1 MADPKY
7 REIAQDLQRKIESG
21 ELAPGDRLPNE
32 MEFREEYNAS
42 RNTVRDAI
50 KWLTNRQLVETKPG
64 QGTFV
69 TQLIEPIITTLSEDP
84 ETGLAGG
91 EGKAAFAEII
101 KQRERKR
108 QARETAGREGSGDQ
122 APEPDTREL
131 PEGEPHASVP
141 TIEVKFAPEHVAE
154 RLRIAP
160 GAVVLLRHQ
169 QFYIGRTPWSL
180 QTTFYPMQLVD
191 RGALALRDPRD
202 IEDGA
207 VKYLED
213 AIGLV
218 QCGYRTRILVR
229 PPNQEEARFFRLP
242 EDGRVPV
249 VSLIRTG
256 YENTEEHGPY
266 PFRVTFTVLPADRH
280 QFVINSGNVPEEL
293 AAPARDQ

>member
-7 REIAQDLQRKIESG
+7 REIAQDLQRRIESG

-32 MEFREEYNAS
+32 MEFREQYNAS

-69 TQLIEPIITTLSEDP
+69 TQRIEPIITTLSEDP

-108 QARETAGREGSGDQ
+108 QARETAEREGSGDHI
-122 APEPDTREL
+122 AEPDTREL
-131 PEGEPHASVP
+131 PEGEPRASVP
-141 TIEVKFAPEHVAE
+141 TIEVKFAPDHIAE
-154 RLRIAP
+154 RLRVAP
-160 GAVVLLRHQ
+160 GAEVLLRHQ
-169 QFYIGRTPWSL
+169 EFYIGRTPWSL
-180 QTTFYPMQLVD
+180 QTTFYPMELVD
-191 RGALALRDPRD
+191 RGASALLRAQDLA
-202 IEDGA
+202 DGA
-207 VKYLED
+207 VKYLEEKL
-213 AIGLV
+213 GLV
-218 QCGYRTRILVR
+218 QCGYRTRIVVR
-229 PPNQEEARFFRLP
+229 PPNQQEARFFRLP

-256 YENTEEHGPY
+256 YTDTKEYGPY

-293 AAPARDQ
+293 AAPAHDQ

>member
-7 REIAQDLQRKIESG
+7 REIAQDLQRRIESG

-32 MEFREEYNAS
+32 MEFREQYYAS
-42 RNTVRDAI
+42 RNTMRDAI
-50 KWLTNRQLVETKPG
+50 KWLTMRQLVETKPG

-101 KQRERKR
+101 KQRKRKQ
-108 QARETAGREGSGDQ
+108 QAREMADRDGSGDQ
-122 APEPDTREL
+122 AAGPQTREL
-131 PEGEPHASVP
+131 PEGEPRASFP
-141 TIEVKFAPEHVAE
+141 TIEVKFAPDHVAE

-160 GAVVLLRHQ
+160 GDVVLLRHQ

-191 RGALALRDPRD
+191 RGASALMDPQD
-202 IEDGA
+202 IADGA
-207 VKYLED
+207 VKYLHD
-213 AIGLV
+213 VIGLV
-218 QCGYRTRILVR
+218 QCGYRTRILFL
-229 PPNQEEARFFRLP
+229 PPDQGETRFFGLP
-242 EDGRVPV
+242 EDGRIPV

-256 YENTEEHGPY
+256 YEDTEEHGPY
-266 PFRVTFTVLPADRH
+266 PFRVTFTTLPADRH
-280 QFVINSGNVPEEL
+280 QFVINSGTVPEEL
-293 AAPARDQ
+293 AAPARDE